1 VTNAD
6 SQRGKHYLPNSSK
19 THDEIRV
26 KISITR
32 ASFTISIYKG
42 ALKTTDKQ
50 IALGP
55 ARIVGLTTFSL
66 GTVALAASAIFAYSV
81 LAFAGSALVLLS
93 PMMTYIPA
101 ADYVKGH
108 NLQTRGAKM
117 LQKMNT
123 KVARTNSA
131 KVASSLMLL
140 VGIILLIGSSFGAST
155 VFAFVG
161 ISLTFWGALLL
172 YIRPSKY
179 VKSELL
185 TASFPSLANMDT
197 LIQRSKTQGKAVYL
211 PPKSLKN
218 IESSI
223 VLIPRHNPFK
233 LPASQTDEDHLL
245 KNNSEG
251 LYLTPPGI
259 SLSQLFER
267 TLGTSFTRA
276 DLQFLQDK
284 LPKLFIEQLEIAEGL
299 TIEAENNTITV
310 KLRKN
315 VFSDMCHKTAEL
327 QRIHESIGCPLC
339 SAIACAL
346 AKTTG
351 KPITIDREQTSGE
364 TTTIQYRIL
373 ED

>member
-1 VTNAD
+1 VTNVD
-6 SQRGKHYLPNSSK
+6 SQRGKHYSADSSEA
-19 THDEIRV
+19 HDETRV
-26 KISITR
+26 RISITR
-32 ASFTISIYKG
+32 ASFTLSIYKG
-42 ALKTTDKQ
+42 ALKTTEKQ
-50 IALGP
+50 IALGS

-66 GTVALAASAIFAYSV
+66 GTVALAASVIFTYSV

-108 NLQTRGAKM
+108 NLRTRGAKM

-140 VGIILLIGSSFGAST
+140 VGIILLIGSSLGAST
-155 VFAFVG
+155 VFAFIG

-197 LIQRSKTQGKAVYL
+197 LIRKSKTQGKAVYL
-211 PPKSLKN
+211 PPKNLKN

-233 LPASQTDEDHLL
+233 LPASQTDENHLL
-245 KNNSEG
+245 KDNSEG

-315 VFSDMCHKTAEL
+315 VFSDMCHKTTDL

-351 KPITIDREQTSGE
+351 KPVTIEKEQTSDE